1 MLSLAVFLSAF
12 ILFFILSPGV
22 LLRLPPKGH
31 KFTVAIVHA
40 IVFSI
45 LFSLVLMV
53 VQKVVGK
60 EGLKHAKKC
69 AKNIHD
75 VPRSDIGAKQYW
87 DKITKKKVKAGYLS
101 SGASCISPSGTCY
114 NGICKSGKCNPTTAL
129 CR

>member
-60 EGLKHAKKC
+60 EGLEHAKTC
-69 AKNIHD
+69 YD
-75 VPRSDIGAKQYW
+75 VPHSDTGAKQYL
-87 DKITKKKVKAGYLS
+87 DKITNKMVKAGYLS
-101 SGASCISPSGTCY
+101 SGASCVAPSGTCY
-114 NGICKSGKCNPTTAL
+114 HKICKSGQCNPTTGH
-129 CR
+129 CM